1 MQDRFNKVIEI
12 EIKLEDWTK
21 FSNYIAKEK
30 TKESAKSPSHI
41 KAFITL
47 IFLIALSV
55 YIFRSLNLTID
66 KPTAIL
72 FINIFLIYFFYF
84 FYFSWN
90 QKKFIK
96 TYNPL
101 ANGVILRK
109 SYYIFDENGIDI
121 QSDGIKT
128 FYKWKIIE
136 KIEFTDDIVM
146 IYIDTAIALLFPCNQ
161 LDDVEKFINMI
172 NQYNNKLNK

>member
-1 MQDRFNKVIEI
+1 MQDNFKKVIEIEI

-41 KAFITL
+41 KAFIAL
-47 IFLIALSV
+47 IFLIVLSV

-72 FINIFLIYFFYF
+72 LINIFLIYFFYF
-84 FYFSWN
+84 SWN
-90 QKKFIK
+90 QKEFIK

-101 ANGVILRK
+101 PNGVVLRK

-121 QSDGIKT
+121 KSDGIKT
-128 FYKWKIIE
+128 FYEWKTIE
-136 KIEFTDDIVM
+136 KIEFTDDMVM

-161 LDDVEKFINMI
+161 LDDMEEFIDMT
-172 NQYNNKLNK
+172 NKYKLKT